1 MSDWYAYY
9 VMLMQ
14 SLLFVGPYGGVFKPK
29 DKTRKVPH
37 DARPLHGISVW
48 DKQVRYPKPA
58 KPLDILPDSFQNS
71 LRDIFV
77 EGKRESRK
85 NIEPLTLTLFWIP
98 KTSIAAEELCQ
109 LIADHGYKATR
120 HYIPNK
126 PKARGPFTASD

>member
-1 MSDWYAYY
+1 MMNSVELKHKLSDGEDPWVFERELPEEFFHLEYG
-9 VMLMQ
+9 
-14 SLLFVGPYGGVFKPK
+14 FDGHDIGPFS
-29 DKTRKVPH
+29 TT
-37 DARPLHGISVW
+37 
-48 DKQVRYPKPA
+48 
-58 KPLDILPDSFQNS
+58 
-71 LRDIFV
+71 FV